1 MKRNVLSYI
10 FNRFWGLQ
18 YIPRLFSEYM
28 LTFRVEEPMKICMA
42 SLHLFQEHICY
53 IFIFIL
59 IIKNTQWYKETYN
72 IRTCGETDI
81 YPVDVFIAC

>member
-1 MKRNVLSYI
+1 MRQHYPVSNLTT
-10 FNRFWGLQ
+10 GLKTYFPEQ
-18 YIPRLFSEYM
+18 DQR
-28 LTFRVEEPMKICMA
+28 THNMA

-59 IIKNTQWYKETYN
+59 IIKNTQWYKETYK

-81 YPVDVFIAC
+81 YPVDVFIVC